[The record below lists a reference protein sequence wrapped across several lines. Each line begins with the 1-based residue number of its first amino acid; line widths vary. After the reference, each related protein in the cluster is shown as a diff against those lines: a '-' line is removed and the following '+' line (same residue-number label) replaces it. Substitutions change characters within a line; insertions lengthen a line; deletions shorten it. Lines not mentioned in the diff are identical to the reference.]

1 MAPGYRRRLPVSAA
15 AKRSAWFV
23 LILFGWLSP
32 GLFAAELIPAE
43 IIAAEL
49 SQRLQLFGRTPR
61 LKHA

>member
-1 MAPGYRRRLPVSAA
+1 
-15 AKRSAWFV
+15 V

-61 LKHA
+61 LKPA